1 MSSSFVGKEQWN
13 QNIFFN
19 LSVLVL
25 RKVFSLTIL
34 FSFFPLPWTDIKQV
48 SRAQILLSFLSL
60 FLWRCSNFTGQ
71 RYSHGEPSWIQIFH
85 LIEDFIFF
93 RCYFKKII
101 IDMLFLFA

>member
-1 MSSSFVGKEQWN
+1 MSSYFVGKEQWK

-25 RKVFSLTIL
+25 RKVFSLTSF
-34 FSFFPLPWTDIKQV
+34 FSFFFIKQV

-60 FLWRCSNFTGQ
+60 FLWRCTNFTGQ
-71 RYSHGEPSWIQIFH
+71 GYSHGKPSWIQIFH

-93 RCYFKKII
+93 ICYFKKII